1 MSHAKV
7 DFSNTE
13 IAFHLKSDAA
23 LDRAYFLF
31 KMIANEPLVRIG
43 TAATNFALNTH
54 LPVEGLIRATVFDH
68 FCGGVNAEDCIPKI
82 DQLFE
87 SGVYSVLDYSVE
99 GKQEEEQF
107 DLILEQMCA
116 LVDFAHQKEAM
127 PFAVFKPTA
136 VGRFEIYKKISASI
150 PLDEK
155 ELIEWSRIKERFH
168 LICQRGQE
176 KNISILVDAEES
188 WMQNAADD
196 FLLELMRQYNTDE
209 VVVYNT
215 IQAYRWDRLAYLK
228 KLNHKAKKE
237 GFKLGF
243 KLVRGAYMEKERER
257 AKRLNYTSPI
267 CVTKSATDDQFNN
280 CLKYILKNLD
290 HAAVFLGTHNEYST
304 HLALKLMHELRID
317 IDDPRIWFGQLFG
330 MSDHISYNL
339 AKANYNIAKYLPYG
353 PVRDVMP
360 YLIRRAEE
368 NTSVAG
374 QTNRE
379 LSLIKQEKKRRKS

>member
-1 MSHAKV
+1 MPHAKV

-43 TAATNFALNTH
+43 TAATNFAIKTH

-82 DQLFE
+82 DQMFE

-168 LICQRGQE
+168 RICQCGQE

-196 FLLELMRQYNTDE
+196 LLLELMRQYNTDE

-257 AKRLNYTSPI
+257 AKRLNYNSPI
-267 CVTKSATDDQFNN
+267 CLTKSATDDQFNN

-304 HLALKLMHELRID
+304 HLALKLMHQLKID
-317 IDDPRIWFGQLFG
+317 IDDPRIWF
-330 MSDHISYNL
+330 
-339 AKANYNIAKYLPYG
+339 
-353 PVRDVMP
+353 
-360 YLIRRAEE
+360 
-368 NTSVAG
+368 
-374 QTNRE
+374 
-379 LSLIKQEKKRRKS
+379 

>member
-196 FLLELMRQYNTDE
+196 LLLELMRQYNTDE